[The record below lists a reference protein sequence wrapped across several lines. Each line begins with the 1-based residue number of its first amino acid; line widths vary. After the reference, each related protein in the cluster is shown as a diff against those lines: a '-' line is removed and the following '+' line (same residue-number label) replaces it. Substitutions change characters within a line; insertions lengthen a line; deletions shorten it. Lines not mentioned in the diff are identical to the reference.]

1 MGRSDDYGAVA
12 GGLLSLF
19 VLLLLLLL
27 LQLFAVAGGL
37 LLLFCVLPLAE
48 HCASLDRAL
57 VEIAR
62 VGPTGDWLQ
71 ATANNDTTDNREMV
85 RFIAPLMWGVGA
97 TKAGPARSRKGSST
111 YLTS

>member
-1 MGRSDDYGAVA
+1 
-12 GGLLSLF
+12 LLSLF

-27 LQLFAVAGGL
+27 LLQLFVVAGGL

-48 HCASLDRAL
+48 QCVSLDRAR
-57 VEIAR
+57 VEIPR

-71 ATANNDTTDNREMV
+71 AIANNDTTDNSGMV

-97 TKAGPARSRKGSST
+97 TK
-111 YLTS
+111 